1 MEKRKRAGG
10 LLRRFMP
17 YYKPYLGVLALDLF
31 CAALTTVCEL
41 VLPLI
46 VRYIT
51 DLGAN
56 DIASLTVDTIL
67 RLGLLYL
74 LLRLIDGAANYF
86 MASIGHIMGA
96 RLETDMRR
104 DLFSHLQKLS
114 FSYYDN
120 TKVGQIMSRITHD
133 LFDVTEFS
141 HHCPEEFFI
150 AFLKIVVS
158 FVILC
163 TMNVWL
169 TLIIFAVLPMM
180 LACAY
185 YFNKKMRRAFK
196 DSRVQIGELNADIED
211 SLLGIRVVKS

>member
-74 LLRLIDGAANYF
+74 LLRLIDGAAKLFYGLHRPYHGRP
-86 MASIGHIMGA
+86 AGDGYA
-96 RLETDMRR
+96 PRLVFPSAKS
-104 DLFSHLQKLS
+104 L
-114 FSYYDN
+114 
-120 TKVGQIMSRITHD
+120 
-133 LFDVTEFS
+133 
-141 HHCPEEFFI
+141 
-150 AFLKIVVS
+150 AFLI
-158 FVILC
+158 
-163 TMNVWL
+163 M
-169 TLIIFAVLPMM
+169 IIR
-180 LACAY
+180 
-185 YFNKKMRRAFK
+185 KW
-196 DSRVQIGELNADIED
+196 D
-211 SLLGIRVVKS
+211 KSCPGLHTICLM